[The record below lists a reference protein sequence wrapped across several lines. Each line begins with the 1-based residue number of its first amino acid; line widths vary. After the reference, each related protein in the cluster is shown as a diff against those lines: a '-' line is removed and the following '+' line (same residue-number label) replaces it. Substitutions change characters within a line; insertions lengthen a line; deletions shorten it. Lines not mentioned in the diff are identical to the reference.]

1 MRCRAGR
8 FTAVSILGTQVESDE
23 GRRMLSDCR
32 VGRAAQGGY
41 TLSRSNAVKVHDTCR
56 PE

>member
-8 FTAVSILGTQVESDE
+8 FTAVSILGTQVERDE